1 MKPAA
6 FRRELATLR
15 RTAREEA
22 ALLPSLPPADD
33 AGELA
38 RELAGAFGRLVEGY
52 REFLKL
58 TPEEARA
65 RAGEAVEAQPEQ
77 LDRILTGP
85 PDEVSWLDLDT
96 LARHDPD
103 QALERWQQ
111 IKRAARL
118 EVRDGHRAARAL
130 EGSDILT
137 GGDCW
142 ERARFLAV
150 CAELADAW
158 RPRDAL
164 EQQLI
169 DQLAQWQTLLW
180 NWQETARAYVQLGVQ
195 GVKRALSEGGA
206 DELPRLS
213 VAEGLDQATAMVERC
228 HRLYLR
234 TLRALQDLRRRP
246 PVIVRRAGQVNI
258 GQQQVNVTDL

>member
-15 RTAREEA
+15 RTARDEA
-22 ALLPSLPPADD
+22 AHLPALPPAED

-38 RELAGAFGRLVEGY
+38 LELAGAFGRAVEGY
-52 REFLKL
+52 REFFKL
-58 TPEEARA
+58 APEEARA
-65 RAGEAVEAQPEQ
+65 RAGEPQPEH
-77 LDRILTGP
+77 LKRVLTGP
-85 PDEVSWLDLDT
+85 PDQVSWFDLDT
-96 LARHDPD
+96 VARHDPEK
-103 QALERWQQ
+103 ARERWQQ

-130 EGSDILT
+130 EGLDGS
-137 GGDCW
+137 CW

-158 RPRDAL
+158 RPLNAQ

-180 NWQETARAYVQLGVQ
+180 RWQETVRDYMQLSAL
-195 GVKRALSEGGA
+195 GVKRALREGGPG
-206 DELPRLS
+206 ELPRLS
-213 VAEGLDQATAMVERC
+213 DAEALDRATAMVERC

-234 TLRALQDLRRRP
+234 TLKALQDLRRRP
-246 PVIVRRAGQVNI
+246 SIVVRRAGQVNI
-258 GQQQVNVTDL
+258 GQQQVNVAGP